1 MKPWRGLGLAQAAH
15 APMQQVRGV
24 LLEVDQDE
32 PQAVF
37 RGWQRTV
44 LLGGGA
50 SRLPLPP
57 VPGPVGHVV
66 QERCLTWGD
75 QRCKLVHGQ
84 ARQISHVGGMGWE
97 IAIP

>member
-1 MKPWRGLGLAQAAH
+1 
-15 APMQQVRGV
+15 
-24 LLEVDQDE
+24 
-32 PQAVF
+32 
-37 RGWQRTV
+37 
-44 LLGGGA
+44 
-50 SRLPLPP
+50 LPLPP